1 MSDATLSPGLAPAPI
16 PVAAARKVRRNSHD
30 ERAAWGLTAPTA
42 VLMAIL
48 LVAPTLAIFALSL
61 TDAELGSSDWR
72 FIGLDTY
79 RDLLSDRTFLTSIRN
94 TAVYVAIVTPV
105 SVALGLGLALL
116 IEAEVGLKS
125 VFRSIYF
132 LPVVSLTVAMATVW
146 QYLMHP
152 VIGPINLLAKMLG
165 LPMLNWLGSS
175 DTVLI
180 ALALIGIWQSVGF
193 NMVLFLA
200 GLTAINRELYQAAE
214 IDGAKSA
221 LDRFR
226 LVTWPMLGPT
236 TLFVVTIQMINAVK
250 VFETVATLTQGG
262 PGKAS
267 EVLLYTI
274 YEEGFVY
281 LHTGVASAMAVA
293 FIAVLVVLLIIQT
306 RVLDKRVHYS

>member
-1 MSDATLSPGLAPAPI
+1 MSEATLSSGLAPTPI
-16 PVAAARKVRRNSHD
+16 PVATARKARRNNHD

-61 TDAELGSSDWR
+61 TDAELGSPDWR

-79 RDLLSDRTFLTSIRN
+79 RDLLYDRTFLTSIRN

-105 SVALGLGLALL
+105 SVVLGLGLALL

-175 DTVLI
+175 DTVLV

-281 LHTGVASAMAVA
+281 LHTGVASAMAVV